1 MEIKLSS
8 EEKVRLEFLHR
19 KERDKR
25 VCDRIK
31 AILLRSEDWSL
42 KQISQALRIHLETV
56 REHLKDY
63 SKDLKLKPDN
73 GGSEALLDEESS
85 RSLKQHLEQNI
96 YAHVRDICTYVRETF
111 QISYT
116 ASGMT
121 KWLHRNGFSYKHP
134 KGRPAKAD
142 PLKQEEF
149 IKKYSLLKKE
159 TPKEEPILFGDGVH
173 PTMATKVTSGWIRR
187 GVDKPIETIA
197 SRTRMNIFGAIN
209 LETMCV
215 TTEYYETI
223 DQNSMAQY
231 FKTLRKAYPKA
242 PKIHLIIDQGPY
254 NRAKN
259 TKDAAK
265 KYGIILHYLPTY
277 SPNLNPIE
285 RLWKVMNEKVRN
297 NVFFSSAKEFRN
309 AILHFFAEIWPRIA
323 TSMINRINDNFQTF
337 SSVTSS

>member
-1 MEIKLSS
+1 MDIKLSS
-8 EEKVRLEFLHR
+8 EEKTNLEAIHR
-19 KERDKR
+19 QERDKR
-25 VCDRIK
+25 ICDRIK
-31 AILLRSEDWSL
+31 AVLLRSEGWSL
-42 KQISQALRIHLETV
+42 HQISQALRIHLETV

-63 SKDLKLKPDN
+63 AKELKLKPEN
-73 GGSEALLDEESS
+73 GGSAALLDEESS

-96 YAHVRDICTYVRETF
+96 YSHVQDICVYVRDTF

-116 ASGMT
+116 VAGMT
-121 KWLHRNGFSYKHP
+121 KWLHRNGFSYKRP
-134 KGRPAKAD
+134 KCRPAKAD
-142 PLKQEEF
+142 PLKQQDF
-149 IKKYSLLKKE
+149 IKKYDLLQKE
-159 TPKEEPILFGDGVH
+159 TPEDEPILFGDGVH
-173 PTMATKVTSGWIRR
+173 PTMATKITSGWIRR

-215 TTEYYETI
+215 TTEAYETI
-223 DQNSMAQY
+223 DQHSMAQY

-259 TKDAAK
+259 TKEAARE
-265 KYGIILHYLPTY
+265 YGIILHYLPTY

-297 NVFFSSAKEFRN
+297 NVVFSSAKEFRK

-323 TSMINRINDNFQTF
+323 TSMKDRINDSFQTF
-337 SSVTSS
+337 NSVTSC